1 MKIETAVKKVVEF
14 LQSNPGTGKV
24 EIGTATKVKGLELTN
39 VLKRLRKDGTL
50 VEEGLG
56 AELKFSYKEVEA
68 ESTTPAEEVTPAPE
82 TEGKLKAKK
91 GRNNDKYSF
100 NGNTYGKGPLVRE
113 VVREYVAGHPKVT
126 LKQLTEIFEPSLLK
140 RFGIF
145 AEESAARELS
155 GARDRY
161 FFKEEHQIK
170 LGDKKVIVV
179 CNQFTAA
186 NIVPFLAAAKKLGF
200 KIK

>member
-14 LQSNPGTGKV
+14 LQSNPASSKE

-39 VLKRLRKDGTL
+39 VLKRIRKDGTL

-56 AELKFSYKEVEA
+56 AELKLSFKEVEA
-68 ESTTPAEEVTPAPE
+68 SSTETEEVVTPVE
-82 TEGKLKAKK
+82 EEVKVSK
-91 GRNNDKYSF
+91 GRNNQKFKF
-100 NGNTYGKGPLVRE
+100 NGNEYGKGPLVRE

-126 LKQLTEIFEPSLLK
+126 LKQLKEIFPDELLK

-145 AEESAARELS
+145 QEESVAKTLS

-161 FFKEEHQIK
+161 FFKEEQLIK
-170 LGDKKVIVV
+170 LGDKKVIAV
-179 CNQFTAA
+179 CNQLTSD
-186 NIVPFLAAAKKLGF
+186 NIQPFLKAARALGF